1 MPNMN
6 KILVTGA
13 KGMLG
18 QDLCPTLADNGYETI
33 ETDKNNLDVTI
44 FDMAEKKILKENPD
58 CLIHCAAYTDVDKA
72 EDDIKTA
79 QMINAKGTENLAKIC
94 AKYNIPIVYISTD
107 YVFDGKKNTPYKPYD
122 IPNPINNYGL
132 TKFEGENAIKK
143 YCKKYYI
150 IRTSWLYGFHGK
162 NFVETMISLKDNREL
177 RVVDDQTGCPT
188 WTIELCDGIIKII
201 EQENYGIFHICGSGE
216 VSRFGFAKEIFKQMK
231 NDIGLKPVSSEEYSK
246 LAKRPKYS
254 VLDNNGMCRN
264 WKLALRDYL
273 NLRFDD

>member
-1 MPNMN
+1 
-6 KILVTGA
+6 
-13 KGMLG
+13 
-18 QDLCPTLADNGYETI
+18 
-33 ETDKNNLDVTI
+33 
-44 FDMAEKKILKENPD
+44 
-58 CLIHCAAYTDVDKA
+58 
-72 EDDIKTA
+72 
-79 QMINAKGTENLAKIC
+79 
-94 AKYNIPIVYISTD
+94 
-107 YVFDGKKNTPYKPYD
+107 
-122 IPNPINNYGL
+122 
-132 TKFEGENAIKK
+132 
-143 YCKKYYI
+143 
-150 IRTSWLYGFHGK
+150 
-162 NFVETMISLKDNREL
+162 MISLKDNREL